1 MDTVIYLVQIII
13 PGLSMFFSYFWCF
26 SPTVLMSFGASP
38 LEAIP
43 VSGFVISVPILRDEE
58 VVERVIQLQPPLK
71 DLGPVWKTATEGSPR
86 IFMEFHGYPIRS
98 YKKNHEIADVRGK
111 MRF

>member
-98 YKKNHEIADVRGK
+98 YKKNP
-111 MRF
+111 